1 MNTQYKHQLRDVPP
15 ISQESTRPHPEAD
28 RVADLELQ
36 LKKISRSVRRLE
48 STVDALA
55 SAINRI
61 NLNK

>member
-1 MNTQYKHQLRDVPP
+1 MKTQYKHEPRAVPLIP
-15 ISQESTRPHPEAD
+15 QESVQPQQDAD
-28 RVADLELQ
+28 RIADLENKLN
-36 LKKISRSVRRLE
+36 KISRSVRKLE